1 VSVPPRAL
9 ALVRANIARYV
20 SLTDREF
27 DEFASRLELRRLR
40 KGEHL
45 LRAGDVCHLEGFVNH
60 GCLRVYALDGRG
72 FEHIVYFA
80 IEDWWVSD
88 VGSFITQTP
97 AELNIEATEDS
108 EVLLIDNLHKEDLY
122 VEVPKFER
130 LFRIMTQ
137 RTHAAL
143 QQRLIAAM
151 SQSAV
156 QRYIDLTQRYPHIQK
171 RVRQHQIASYLGVSP
186 EFLCKIRKKLADKTT
201 TAGADSAR
209 EIERS

>member
-1 VSVPPRAL
+1 MSVPPRAL

-20 SLTDREF
+20 CLTEREF
-27 DEFASRLELRRLR
+27 EKFAARLQLRRLR

-45 LRAGDVCHLEGFVNH
+45 LRAGDVCELEGFVNH

-72 FEHIVYFA
+72 VEHIVYFA
-80 IEDWWVSD
+80 IEDSWVSD
-88 VGSFITQTP
+88 VWSFMTQTP
-97 AELNIEATEDS
+97 AELNIEATEDC
-108 EVLLIDNLHKEDLY
+108 EVLLIDNVEMEALY

-186 EFLCKIRKKLADKTT
+186 EFLSKIRRKLVAK
-201 TAGADSAR
+201 
-209 EIERS
+209 